1 MLVVHIEK
9 LADSILDLGQFL
21 WKKRV
26 LLIKENFFNAA
37 QTKSILVK
45 SRIEIKNNKIK
56 IAYFNFLNKPKEIPN
71 SNVVLIGLDGLIK
84 HKSQE
89 LDLKKIFM
97 IISKMPMSN
106 Y

>member
-1 MLVVHIEK
+1 MNLNN
-9 LADSILDLGQFL
+9 FL
-21 WKKRV
+21 WKKRI
-26 LLIKENFFNAA
+26 LLIRENFFNNT
-37 QTKSILVK
+37 QTKSLLEK
-45 SRIEIKNNKIK
+45 STIEIKNNKIE
-56 IAYFNFLNKPKEIPN
+56 IIYFNSLNKPKEVPN

>member
-1 MLVVHIEK
+1 MLEVRTEK
-9 LADSILDLGQFL
+9 LTDNILDLGQFL
-21 WKKRV
+21 WKKRI
-26 LLIKENFFNAA
+26 LLIEENTFSTV
-37 QTKSILVK
+37 QTKSILEK
-45 SRIEIKNNKIK
+45 STIEIKKSKIEV
-56 IAYFNFLNKPKEIPN
+56 ICFNSLNKPKEVPN